1 MTYEQTWGDK
11 MMDKLIPIFLIGIII
26 CIIIG
31 FGASVSHYKESSAII
46 SIEPDAQ
53 YLFTTKQ
60 VGSHEILIV
69 SNRYDDKSFEV
80 IDLGEIKVEKS
91 Q

>member
-1 MTYEQTWGDK
+1 MYEIGWGEK
-11 MMDKLIPIFLIGIII
+11 VMDKLVPVFFIGVII
-26 CIIIG
+26 CIIVG
-31 FGASVSHYKESSAII
+31 FAASFDHYKKSATMTTIQLD
-46 SIEPDAQ
+46 EK

-60 VGSHEILIV
+60 VGSHDILIV
-69 SNRYDDKSFEV
+69 SHRYDDKYFEV